1 MEFDLTVT
9 QQQDRIISSFEEV
22 EFSRKITS
30 LNNTSG
36 GKLLIGI
43 NEKGK
48 VVGVYPKEELE
59 NIPIVIANFCSKSLQ
74 FTSEVFEI
82 KNKLIVVLT
91 IQKIAKIAILS
102 NDKTLEY
109 YCRIEQITYMANKI
123 IEKLWSFERDKP
135 RDSPCSNE
143 EQDLV
148 LSHAN
153 NYTLSQVYTH
163 TKLSKSVVDVTISW
177 LLYTKKIKMTL
188 MENKVIY
195 QHLS

>member
-1 MEFDLTVT
+1 MDLDLNVNN
-9 QQQDRIISSFEEV
+9 QQDRIISSFEEI
-22 EFSRKITS
+22 EFARKITS

-48 VVGVYPKEELE
+48 VTGVFPKDELE
-59 NIPIVIANFCSKSLQ
+59 NIPIVIANFCSHSLK
-74 FTSEVFEI
+74 FISEVIEI

-91 IQKIAKIAILS
+91 IQKTIKIAAICK
-102 NDKTLEY
+102 DKTLVY
-109 YCRIEQITYMANKI
+109 YYRIEHNTYIANKI
-123 IEKLWSFERDKP
+123 IEKLWRFEREKP
-135 RDSPCSNE
+135 EVSPCSME
-143 EQDLV
+143 EQELV

-153 NYTLSQVYTH
+153 NHTLSQLYTN

-177 LLYTKKIKMTL
+177 LLFSKKIKMIL
-188 MENKVIY
+188 MENQVIY